1 MAGSPAF
8 QRIERDVL
16 RLCST
21 IAAGKVCTYAD
32 LGAAIDVPARHVAY
46 IVARLDDAQRAATPV
61 HRLVGADGTVSK
73 AQGAAERLARE
84 GVALKNGKV
93 APLATYQCLPNTSK
107 AKPERT
113 TRPPEHTRSA
123 DSGAA
128 LAELRGLGPVSTQML
143 TSVGITT
150 AKQLRKAD
158 LYALYARIKAQ
169 HPSASINLLYAMM
182 GAAEDRDWRDIA
194 KDRRTEVLIR
204 LDDMGLLKPTKDNS
218 K

>member
-46 IVARLDDAQRAATPV
+46 IVARLGDAARTANPV

-73 AQGAAERLARE
+73 APGTAERLALE

-93 APLATYQCLPNTSK
+93 TPLATYQSLPHVAK

-123 DSGAA
+123 DGGAA

-143 TSVGITT
+143 ASVGITT
-150 AKQLRKAD
+150 AKQLRQAD
-158 LYALYARIKAQ
+158 LYTLYAKIKAK
-169 HPSASINLLYAMM
+169 HPRASINLLYGMM
-182 GAAEDRDWRDIA
+182 GAAEDCDWRDIA
-194 KDRRTEVLIR
+194 KNRRTEVLLR
-204 LDDMGLLKPTKDNS
+204 LDDMGLLKSAKNNS